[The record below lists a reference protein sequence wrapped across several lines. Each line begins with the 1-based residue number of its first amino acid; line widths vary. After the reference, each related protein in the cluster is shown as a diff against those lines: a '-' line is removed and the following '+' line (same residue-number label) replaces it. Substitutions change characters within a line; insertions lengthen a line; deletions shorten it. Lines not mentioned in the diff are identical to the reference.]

1 LSPSDGRSRFLLRR
15 LATSAVALAGV
26 CVLVFLLIHLI
37 PGDPVDNL
45 LGETAPAAERTRLR
59 RALHLDEPLPVQF
72 GRFVGGIA
80 DGSLG
85 RSFLHSDRTVASLI
99 AEVFPYTL
107 QLAVVAMVVALLL
120 ALPLGI
126 AAALRP
132 GTWIDGLAMT
142 ISLLGVSIPVLW
154 LGPVLLMIFSI
165 RLGLLPGPAPENP
178 AALSAVAL
186 PAFTLG
192 TALMA
197 MLSRMTRASLLG
209 VMQEDYIRT
218 ARAKGLP
225 ATTVV
230 LKHGLRNALIPVITI
245 AGLQFGALLSG
256 AIVTEKIFGRP
267 GLGSLLMRGIT
278 TRDYPV
284 IQGTVLV
291 VAALYV
297 VVNLGV
303 DLAYGLVDPRIRRR

>member
-1 LSPSDGRSRFLLRR
+1 VSRSEGPSRFLLRR

-26 CVLVFLLIHLI
+26 CVLVFFLIHLI

-45 LGETAPAAERTRLR
+45 LGETAPAAERERLR
-59 RALHLDEPLPVQF
+59 RALHLHEPLGTQF
-72 GRFVGGIA
+72 GQYLGSLA

-85 RSFLHSDRTVASLI
+85 RSYVHSDRTVASLV
-99 AEVFPYTL
+99 AEAFPFTL
-107 QLAVVAMVVALLL
+107 QLALFAMVIAILL

-132 GTWIDGLAMT
+132 GSWIDGTAMT
-142 ISLLGVSIPVLW
+142 ISLLGVSIPHLW
-154 LGPVLLMIFSI
+154 LGPMLLMLFAI
-165 RLGLLPGPAPENP
+165 RLGWFPGPAPEDP
-178 AALSAVAL
+178 STWAAVAL

-197 MLSRMTRASLLG
+197 MLSRMTRASLLS
-209 VMQEDYIRT
+209 VLREDYIRT
-218 ARAKGLP
+218 AVAKGLP
-225 ATTVV
+225 RSVV
-230 LKHGLRNALIPVITI
+230 VIKHGLRNALIPVITI

-297 VVNLGV
+297 LVNLGV
-303 DLAYGLVDPRIRRR
+303 DLAYGVVDPRIRRR